1 MILKRSEAE
10 NELAEILNNIRIGA
24 GSQTTVDDSVTNNSI
39 QTDAEQIECDTV
51 ELIDERLKGTN
62 QVVDENDQNV
72 CNGSGED
79 VKPNKSQGL
88 VTDNKNMGASTSK
101 KTIDYESYNNQIRH
115 YENKIK
121 RLENYLKCNI
131 QPLLDKKDRTI
142 IRLQEK
148 SQKNEESVAAMQK
161 EIKKLQSDLK
171 TKDNQISDLRR
182 SKKEANY
189 YLNQQLSQ
197 VLNEN
202 EDIRRELEIYKSN
215 AFLQKIK
222 SEQDTVKKLTEPIK
236 NQVFD
241 LLSKVRR

>member
-1 MILKRSEAE
+1 MKQSAAE

-24 GSQTTVDDSVTNNSI
+24 GNQTTVDDSVTNNSI
-39 QTDAEQIECDTV
+39 QADTERIACDTV
-51 ELIDERLKGTN
+51 ELIDERLNGTN
-62 QVVDENDQNV
+62 QVADENDTNV

-88 VTDNKNMGASTSK
+88 VTDKKNMGASTSK

-142 IRLQEK
+142 SRLREK
-148 SQKNEESVAAMQK
+148 SQKNEESVAAMRK
-161 EIKKLQSDLK
+161 EIKKLQSELK
-171 TKDNQISDLRR
+171 AKDTLISDLRR
-182 SKKEANY
+182 SKKDANY
-189 YLNQQLSQ
+189 YLNQQLSKA
-197 VLNEN
+197 LKHNE
-202 EDIRRELEIYKSN
+202 ELREELEIYKSN

-222 SEQDTVKKLTEPIK
+222 ARQDTVNKIAEPIK
-236 NQVFD
+236 NEMFD